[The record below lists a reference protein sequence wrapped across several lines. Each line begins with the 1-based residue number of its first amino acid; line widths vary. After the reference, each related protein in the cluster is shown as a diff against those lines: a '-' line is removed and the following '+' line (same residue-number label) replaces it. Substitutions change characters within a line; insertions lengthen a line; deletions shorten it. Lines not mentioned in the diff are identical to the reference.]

1 MKMEKS
7 GRRFRMQALAAAV
20 GLASGAV
27 QAADFEVSNLAD
39 DGAGSL
45 RQALLDAQGD
55 GGQPS
60 EITFASGVSGTITL
74 NTPLPLLT
82 HATTIQGQG
91 ITLTSPA
98 VLYDPL
104 LQISVY
110 SNDQDMVIR
119 GLTISGTNAGAID
132 ADLDGASG
140 SSLVLDGVTVADNE
154 GRSAVRLRRGD
165 FKLLNSVITGNNSG
179 EDSGAGVNV
188 RYGELLIRDSKITNN
203 TIPDDSSGA
212 GISSGYATL
221 TIERSVITGNETG
234 GSGGGIRAR
243 GFGSDVSISDSTISG
258 NTAEGGAG
266 ISFYVPY
273 FSDGSLTIL
282 RSSISNNI
290 AKASEEAP
298 ERRGP
303 SRSTVGGI
311 EFSAEGTF
319 SESSFELTDSI
330 VEGNTAGYA
339 AGMQIEAPS
348 VVISR
353 SLIRNNTAEGAVGA
367 FDIEADSLQIVE
379 STITGNSAAETAIGG
394 ISYRNS
400 DSVNWTINSSTISD
414 NHSSDAVRSAG
425 LEVEIYDGSF
435 NIENST
441 ISGNSSATSV
451 LSVDGYAGNE
461 PLVSIKNSTFSGNSS
476 SANPAV
482 FRAIDTDVTVVNST
496 FVDNSGTTPGDLE
509 VGTAQLAVFNE
520 DDGEID
526 LTLRESV
533 FSSGNDAEVSVGGQ
547 AVNQR
552 YSYVP
557 GEGGTYAPE
566 LTGDNYAVGF
576 TIENVIMTGGLAVDI
591 ESSGSGT
598 GSPLEVAAGLAPLGY
613 RGGFTL
619 VHEPATGSEAIDA
632 GPSVSRAD
640 DRDQRGLEGYYGEGQ
655 DLGSVEVVGN
665 QPPRPLADVGRQI
678 SGVLGKEIPALDVA
692 ALFTDADGDDISV
705 IDVSGLPAGL
715 YFGEG
720 TISGTLE
727 VAGTYHVTV
736 VVEDSNVSP
745 LQAVEQV
752 VVTVTETA
760 PRKKKDSDF
769 LGSMPAGVVALFA
782 FLGLLR
788 RRVAQ

>member
-39 DGAGSL
+39 EGAGSL
-45 RQALLDAQGD
+45 RQALLDAQAD
-55 GGQPS
+55 GGEPS

-74 NTPLPLLT
+74 NTPLPVLT
-82 HATTIQGQG
+82 HATTIEGQG
-91 ITLTSPA
+91 ITLTSSA
-98 VLYDPL
+98 AFYDPL
-104 LQISVY
+104 LEIQVY

-119 GLTISGTNAGAID
+119 GLTISGTNGGGIEAE
-132 ADLDGASG
+132 LDDTSG
-140 SSLVLDGVTVADNE
+140 SSLVLDGVTVKDNE
-154 GRSAVRLRRGD
+154 GDSAVRLRRGE
-165 FKLLNSVITGNNSG
+165 FELLNSVITGNNSG
-179 EDSGAGVNV
+179 EGSGAGVRMN
-188 RYGELLIRDSKITNN
+188 YGELLIRDSKITNN
-203 TIPDDSSGA
+203 TSAYGSSGA
-212 GISSGYATL
+212 GISAGYASID
-221 TIERSVITGNETG
+221 IERSIITGNEAG
-234 GSGGGIRAR
+234 RNGGGIRISS
-243 GFGSDVSISDSTISG
+243 FYSNLSISDSTISG
-258 NTAEGGAG
+258 NTAENGAG
-266 ISFYVPY
+266 IAFDVYG
-273 FSDGSLTIL
+273 GSLNIV

-290 AKASEEAP
+290 AKESEEGP
-298 ERRGP
+298 ELRGP
-303 SRSTVGGI
+303 SRSGTGGI
-311 EFSAEGTF
+311 DFDSSRY
-319 SESSFELTDSI
+319 SESGFQLTDSI

-339 AGMQIEAPS
+339 AGMQIRAQS
-348 VVISR
+348 VQITR
-353 SLIRNNTAEGAVGA
+353 SLIRNNTADGAVGA
-367 FDIEADSLQIVE
+367 FDIETDSLQILE
-379 STITGNSAAETAIGG
+379 STITGNDAAETAIGE
-394 ISYRNS
+394 IAYRNS
-400 DSVNWTINSSTISD
+400 ESFTNWTINSSTISD
-414 NHSSDAVRSAG
+414 NHSSEAVRGAG

-451 LSVDGYAGNE
+451 LNVEGYAGNNT
-461 PLVSIKNSTFSGNSS
+461 LVNIKNSTFSGNSS
-476 SANPAV
+476 TANPVV
-482 FRAIDTDVTVVNST
+482 FRAIDTSLSVENST
-496 FVDNSGTTPGDLE
+496 FVDNSGTTPDGLE
-509 VGTAQLAVFNE
+509 VGTAQLAVYN
-520 DDGEID
+520 DDD
-526 LTLRESV
+526 ANMSLTLRESV

-547 AVNQR
+547 AVNQS

-557 GEGGTYAPE
+557 GGGVILEPE
-566 LTGDNYAVGF
+566 LTGDNYVVNF
-576 TIENVIMTGGLAVDI
+576 SIENVIMTSGLAVDI
-591 ESSGSGT
+591 ESSESGM

-619 VHEPATGSEAIDA
+619 VHEPEAGSEAIDA
-632 GPSVSRAD
+632 GPSDPRAD
-640 DRDQRGLEGYYGEGQ
+640 DRDQRGLQGYSGEGQ

-705 IDVSGLPAGL
+705 LDVSGLPAGL
-715 YFGEG
+715 YYGEG

-760 PRKKKDSDF
+760 PRKKKDNDF